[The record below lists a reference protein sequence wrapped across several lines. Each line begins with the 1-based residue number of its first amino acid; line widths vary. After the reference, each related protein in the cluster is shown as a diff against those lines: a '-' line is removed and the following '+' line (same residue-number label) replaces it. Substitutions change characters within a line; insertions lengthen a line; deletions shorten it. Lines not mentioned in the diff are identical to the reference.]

1 MDCST
6 PGLPV
11 HHQLPEFAQTHVH
24 WVGDAIQPSH
34 PLPLPCSPALSLSQ
48 HQSLTGVNKSWQY
61 NAPSWTHHPAPTF
74 INSWPILFSCSI
86 CSPCSLPG
94 FPGGSVVKKICL
106 PVWEMQIR
114 PWIGKIPWRRKW
126 QPTPVFLPGKFH
138 GQRFL
143 AGYSLWGRKS
153 WTRLSNWTTIS
164 WTIYVSYV
172 NTSSL
177 WKSSSS
183 GGALS

>member
-94 FPGGSVVKKICL
+94 FPGGSVVKKSACQCGRCRFDPGLGRSPGGGNGNPLQYSCL
-106 PVWEMQIR
+106 GNFMDRDSW
-114 PWIGKIPWRRKW
+114 
-126 QPTPVFLPGKFH
+126 
-138 GQRFL
+138 L
-143 AGYSLWGRKS
+143 AIVCEVARAGHDWATEQQSPELFMS
-153 WTRLSNWTTIS
+153 HM
-164 WTIYVSYV
+164 
-172 NTSSL
+172 
-177 WKSSSS
+177 
-183 GGALS
+183 